1 MTTGVEREKG
11 REKNDTALNLKGG
24 GGEGR
29 FDLHT
34 ADILFSKFFCS
45 YMWERNTSNFFSRAV
60 GKEEDEKCVHVL
72 GVIDPEVADCSFT
85 LLWPKER
92 LRWGSRPFVL
102 LERVEG
108 GKERI
113 YSRKKCGK
121 NTGFKG
127 DDASDLDSSMG
138 EKLLGKTLLPLSP
151 VAVVLSWKIFA
162 LWCGGSQG
170 RGLYT
175 LL

>member
-1 MTTGVEREKG
+1 MKE
-11 REKNDTALNLKGG
+11 
-24 GGEGR
+24 GGEGK

-34 ADILFSKFFCS
+34 ADILFSPSVFFFAAPICGKG
-45 YMWERNTSNFFSRAV
+45 TPQTFFSRAG

-85 LLWPKER
+85 LPWPKER
-92 LRWGSRPFVL
+92 LRWGSLSPFRSTR
-102 LERVEG
+102 EGRRGGGEG
-108 GKERI
+108 GI

-138 EKLLGKTLLPLSP
+138 EKLGKTLLPLSP
-151 VAVVLSWKIFA
+151 VVVVLSWKIFA
-162 LWCGGSQG
+162 LWCGGTQG
-170 RGLYT
+170 RGL
-175 LL
+175 